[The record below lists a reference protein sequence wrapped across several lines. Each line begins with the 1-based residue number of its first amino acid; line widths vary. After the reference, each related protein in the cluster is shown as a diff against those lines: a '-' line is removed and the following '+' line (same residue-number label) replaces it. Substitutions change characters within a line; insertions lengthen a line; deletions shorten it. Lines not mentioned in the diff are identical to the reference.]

1 MWLEG
6 GHHWPDQSL
15 DSAEPE
21 PVVSSVLGW
30 EWGEAVVVEKNHLEE
45 EIKHFGVFL
54 GPLQEMS
61 YKNNLQEAGC
71 NYQK

>member
-1 MWLEG
+1 MSWG
-6 GHHWPDQSL
+6 GS
-15 DSAEPE
+15 
-21 PVVSSVLGW
+21 G
-30 EWGEAVVVEKNHLEE
+30 GEAVVVEKNHLEE

-61 YKNNLQEAGC
+61 YKNNLQEAVC